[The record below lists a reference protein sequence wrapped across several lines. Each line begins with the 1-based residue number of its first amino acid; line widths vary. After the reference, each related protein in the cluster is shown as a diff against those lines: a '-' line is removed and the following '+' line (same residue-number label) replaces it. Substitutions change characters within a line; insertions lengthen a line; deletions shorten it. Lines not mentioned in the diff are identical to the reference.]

1 VIVDTAPTGHTLRLL
16 ALPQFVDGLLGKLIK
31 LRMKLSGIAST
42 LQGLLGD
49 SGAQQR
55 AQTIDNALDKLDTF
69 RTKIGNMEKRLR
81 DHARTNFVVVTVP
94 TKLGVE
100 ESKRL
105 VSELTRQG
113 IAVSNIV
120 VNQCVGDISQNDANA
135 DALVNYYRRRREGQ
149 TRWIDKL
156 KDAAAEVSASEEYQ
170 SNGNPSP
177 ITITEL
183 PFMDVE
189 LVGVPALGYV
199 GSQHLIGNPNFE
211 HLFSNDDRSG
221 GPKVVICGGKGGV
234 GKSKFLVVWVIASCS
249 ARYPF

>member
-55 AQTIDNALDKLDTF
+55 AQTIDNALDKLDKF
-69 RTKIGNMEKRLR
+69 RTKISNMEKRLR

-94 TKLGVE
+94 TKLGIE

-113 IAVSNIV
+113 IAVNNIV
-120 VNQCVGDISQNDANA
+120 INQCVGEVSSENHGSAE
-135 DALVNYYRRRREGQ
+135 ALIKYYERRREGQ
-149 TRWIDKL
+149 TRWINKL
-156 KDAAAEVSASEEYQ
+156 KDAASEVSASEEYR
-170 SNGNPSP
+170 SNGDPSP

-199 GSQHLIGNPNFE
+199 GSQHLVDNPNFE
-211 HLFSNDDRSG
+211 RLFSNDDTSN

-234 GKSKFLVVWVIASCS
+234 GKSKLLKMCCLAMS
-249 ARYPF
+249 